1 MEKQKA
7 LVIDASVAV
16 KWFLNEEN
24 SDKARLIRSELEKG
38 KVSIIVPEL
47 LFLEILNSLRYN
59 KVKEQNILAAN
70 KILFGIGFEIVELS
84 EEILFKVAENS
95 IKYNVTIYDAL
106 YITLAQI
113 HGTFLITADK
123 KLYRIPNVIALEKV

>member
-24 SDKARLIRSELEKG
+24 SDKARLIRSKLENG
-38 KVSIIVPEL
+38 NISIIVPEL

-59 KVKEQNILAAN
+59 KVKEKNILSAN
-70 KILFGIGFEIVELS
+70 KILFDADFEITELS
-84 EEILFKVAENS
+84 EEIILKTIENS
-95 IKYNVTIYDAL
+95 IKYHITIYDSL

-123 KLYRIPNVIALEKV
+123 KLYKIPNVIALEKV

>member
-24 SDKARLIRSELEKG
+24 SDKARLIRSKLENG
-38 KVSIIVPEL
+38 NISIIVPEL

-113 HGTFLITADK
+113 HGIFLITADK